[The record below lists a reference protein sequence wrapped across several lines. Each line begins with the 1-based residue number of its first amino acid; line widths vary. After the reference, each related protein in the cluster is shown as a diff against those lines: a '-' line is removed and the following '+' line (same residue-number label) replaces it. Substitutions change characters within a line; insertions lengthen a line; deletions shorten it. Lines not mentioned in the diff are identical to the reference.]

1 MTGDLPDGPTEERY
15 DAHGNDRV
23 GGPVASGWREV
34 TLTRAKELAA
44 LSAWASASCPRHDQ
58 ILANAVARHLE
69 AARDAAQATA
79 PLGVRPMR
87 PRNGALHERATSN
100 LDAAEAQLLNIAGSG
115 YVLGQ
120 LPALLNH
127 VQRHLVH
134 TDPRR
139 LELERLA
146 QQLGVP
152 YADHPSYDGDTEAN
166 RAERLRVID
175 EERGRIVT
183 AVRGASSAA
192 LREQTRV
199 RSFRNVLV
207 VTTAV
212 MSLLAISLALVGAL
226 RPTLLPLCFAPEEAG
241 RAIVVCPTAQSSAF
255 AVSVEPS
262 TSQIPSDDVDDAVR
276 TTVTGADL
284 FIVELV
290 GLAAAAVA
298 AAAAIHGI
306 RGSSEPYGLPV
317 ALAVL
322 KLPTGALTALLG
334 LLLMRG
340 QFIPGLSALDSSA
353 QILAWA
359 LVFGYAQQ
367 LLTRLVDHQGQN
379 VLASVRGADPP
390 RKTRQTA
397 ADSRLE

>member
-1 MTGDLPDGPTEERY
+1 MTGPLPDGATQAPL
-15 DAHGNDRV
+15 DAHGDERV
-23 GGPVASGWREV
+23 GGPVSSGWREG

-44 LSAWASASCPRHDQ
+44 LSAWVAASCSPSYDQ

-69 AARDAAQATA
+69 AAKEAAQATA
-79 PLGVRPMR
+79 PLGSRLPR
-87 PRNGALHERATSN
+87 PRNGALHERAMSN
-100 LDAAEAQLLNIAGSG
+100 LDAAEAQLLNIAGSA

-120 LPALLNH
+120 LPALLAH
-127 VQRHLVH
+127 VQRHLVPS
-134 TDPRR
+134 DPRR
-139 LELERLA
+139 LELERIA
-146 QQLGVP
+146 QQLGVND
-152 YADHPSYDGDTEAN
+152 ADHPVRTG
-166 RAERLRVID
+166 RAESDREDRLQLVE

-192 LREQTRV
+192 LREQIRV

-207 VTTAV
+207 VTTVV
-212 MSLLAISLALVGAL
+212 MSLLAIALALVGAF

-241 RAIVVCPTAQSSAF
+241 RAVVVCPTAQSTTFS
-255 AVSVEPS
+255 VPVEPGS
-262 TSQIPSDDVDDAVR
+262 EADGSDTPSADVDDAVR
-276 TTVTGADL
+276 ATVTRADL
-284 FIVELV
+284 FIVELI
-290 GLAAAAVA
+290 GLTAAAVA

-367 LLTRLVDHQGQN
+367 LLTRLVDHQGHT
-379 VLASVRGADPP
+379 VLAGVRGADHARTPQP
-390 RKTRQTA
+390 A
-397 ADSRLE
+397 P